1 MPNKKN
7 IKKWTTRLRD
17 PNLLQGFGQLGTA
30 DGKRCCLG
38 VACDVAVEE
47 GVINPPVTNMN
58 GVLFYAGMSAL
69 LPLAVADWLGLSNH
83 PILDLPSRED
93 DIEALTLVGLNDE
106 QSLSFSQIADLI
118 DYTYLSDDSE
128 DME

>member
-17 PNLLQGFGQLGTA
+17 PNLLQGFGQLGTP

-47 GVINPPVTNMN
+47 GVINPPVTHPS
-58 GVLFYAGMSAL
+58 GALRYAGNSIF
-69 LPLAVADWLGLSNH
+69 LPQAVMDWLGLPA
-83 PILDLPSRED
+83 PITH
-93 DIEALTLVGLNDE
+93 TLAYCNDG
-106 QSLSFSQIADLI
+106 QRLSFSQIADLI
-118 DYTYLSDDSE
+118 DDKYLSDDSE

>member
-1 MPNKKN
+1 MPNRKN

-47 GVINPPVTNMN
+47 GVIPAPVTHNE
-58 GVLFYAGMSAL
+58 VLHYAGKSTS
-69 LPLAVADWLGLSNH
+69 LPQAVADWLGLSNV

-93 DIEALTLVGLNDE
+93 FTTLVGLNDG
-106 QSLSFSQIADLI
+106 QRLSFSQIADLI
-118 DYTYLSDDSE
+118 DYAYLSDDSE